1 MDYHNLKYEYNIASN
16 LYIKYKLIILEELN
30 KVIISY
36 IDIIT
41 KLLRNKNYTDTDIII
56 FFKTNMFFENTD
68 EYGHIKT
75 TELLSSITT
84 IDNLIELTNKMNI
97 REKMTFIKNFQ
108 RSNTINCIMYEMLLE
123 YKKDNAAFKQ
133 KFDKINIAQV
143 EKVIKTIENLLDFKI
158 EETNLCYDNEYNQT
172 PCDDKNNKFYIVVN
186 EDPEKFENDYPK
198 ICNLWIPVVYL
209 FNYQNLIKG
218 EKCNRLSKLIKSF
231 EPNKQKSEHD
241 YRCINDILSRFPL
254 IEQLSDREQ
263 KLLKEKLLQ
272 KYSVEGLPVE
282 SMLPFKLII
291 CSMNKT
297 QSFYIKLRDRKNKLS
312 ISYSSGH
319 TLMMLL
325 LMNYIQDINLYYV
338 IIALII
344 WTVPY
349 NHSINEILSAS
360 KQYGLFDNYDYD
372 KSTLDNLNTML
383 SQATLERINID

>member
-1 MDYHNLKYEYNIASN
+1 MDYDNLRYEYDIATN
-16 LYIKYKLIILEELN
+16 LYKKYKITILEELN
-30 KVIISY
+30 KVIIFY
-36 IDIIT
+36 IDTIT
-41 KLLRNKNYTDTDIII
+41 KLLKNKNYTDTDIII
-56 FFKTNMFFENTD
+56 FFKINLFFENTD

-75 TELLSSITT
+75 SQVLSSITT
-84 IDNLIELTNKMNI
+84 IDNLIELTKSMNI

-123 YKKDNAAFKQ
+123 YKKDNTAFKQ
-133 KFDKINIAQV
+133 KFNKINITHL
-143 EKVIKTIENLLDFKI
+143 EKIIKTIENLLDFKI
-158 EETNLCYDNEYNQT
+158 EETNLCYDNEYNQIACNDT
-172 PCDDKNNKFYIVVN
+172 NKKFYIIVN
-186 EDPEKFENDYPK
+186 EDPEKYENDYPK
-198 ICNLWIPVVYL
+198 ICNLWLPVVYL

-231 EPNKQKSEHD
+231 EPNKLKSEHD
-241 YRCINDILSRFPL
+241 YKCINDILTRFPL
-254 IEQLSDREQ
+254 IEELSDREK

-282 SMLPFKLII
+282 SMLPFKLIV
-291 CSMNKT
+291 CSMNKIP
-297 QSFYIKLRDRKNKLS
+297 SFYIKLRERKNKLS

-325 LMNYIQDINLYYV
+325 LMNYLQDVNLYYV

-372 KSTLDNLNTML
+372 KSTLDNLNIML
-383 SQATLERINID
+383 RQAGLEQI

>member
-1 MDYHNLKYEYNIASN
+1 MDYDNLRYEYDIATN
-16 LYIKYKLIILEELN
+16 LYKKYKITILEELN
-30 KVIISY
+30 KVIIFY
-36 IDIIT
+36 IDTIT
-41 KLLRNKNYTDTDIII
+41 KLLKNKNYTDTDIII
-56 FFKTNMFFENTD
+56 FFKINLFFENTD

-75 TELLSSITT
+75 SQVLSSITT
-84 IDNLIELTNKMNI
+84 IDNLIELTKSMNI

-123 YKKDNAAFKQ
+123 YKKDNTAFKQ
-133 KFDKINIAQV
+133 KFNKINITHL
-143 EKVIKTIENLLDFKI
+143 EKIIKTIENLLDFKI
-158 EETNLCYDNEYNQT
+158 EETNLCYDNEYNQIACNDT
-172 PCDDKNNKFYIVVN
+172 NKKFYIIVN
-186 EDPEKFENDYPK
+186 EDPEKYENDYPK
-198 ICNLWIPVVYL
+198 ICNLWLPVVYL

-231 EPNKQKSEHD
+231 EPNKLKSEHD
-241 YRCINDILSRFPL
+241 YKCINDILTRFPL
-254 IEQLSDREQ
+254 IEELSDREK

-282 SMLPFKLII
+282 SMLPFKLIV

-297 QSFYIKLRDRKNKLS
+297 QSFYIKLRERKNKLS

-325 LMNYIQDINLYYV
+325 LMNYLQGFNLYYV

-372 KSTLDNLNTML
+372 KSTLDNLNIML
-383 SQATLERINID
+383 RQAGLEQI